1 MIKGGY
7 KIIDFKDTPLTTGGE
22 ATTIAGI
29 YGSIEGS
36 YRKPLLLSGLTID
49 GIERNDVY
57 APATVSGSNFV
68 FTAYGKTITITGAD
82 AVTVANA

>member
-7 KIIDFKDTPLTTGGE
+7 KIIDFKDIPLTTGGE
-22 ATTIAGI
+22 AITIAGI
-29 YGSIEGS
+29 YGSIGGS

-49 GIERNDVY
+49 GTERNDVY

-68 FTAYGKTITITGAD
+68 FTAYGKTITITNTD

>member
-7 KIIDFKDTPLTTGGE
+7 KIIDFKDNPLTTGGE

-29 YGSIEGS
+29 YDSIEGS
-36 YRKPLLLSGLTID
+36 YRKPILLSGLTID
-49 GIERNDVY
+49 NIERNDVY
-57 APATVSGSNFV
+57 ATPTVSGTNFV
-68 FTAYGKTITITGAD
+68 FTAYGKTITITEAD